1 MSSSEGWLVQDK
13 LQFPD
18 NGSSIDFV
26 FGCEN
31 KETGA
36 IFKQQVDGV
45 LGMGNNENSF
55 PRQVGVQSLAIHSC
69 RHWCCHW
76 CTGAERLCSS
86 SSHSSSWL

>member
-13 LQFPD
+13 LRFPD

-55 PRQVGVQSLAIHSC
+55 PRQVGAALAVAQLPCVILLPS
-69 RHWCCHW
+69 
-76 CTGAERLCSS
+76 
-86 SSHSSSWL
+86 

>member
-1 MSSSEGWLVQDK
+1 MLDK

-36 IFKQQVDGV
+36 IYKQQVDGV
-45 LGMGNNENSF
+45 LGMGNNDNSF
-55 PRQVGVQSLAIHSC
+55 SRQVRGMIRTGRQQGDNLL
-69 RHWCCHW
+69 CCCCEGCCAALHIYMLW
-76 CTGAERLCSS
+76 
-86 SSHSSSWL
+86 